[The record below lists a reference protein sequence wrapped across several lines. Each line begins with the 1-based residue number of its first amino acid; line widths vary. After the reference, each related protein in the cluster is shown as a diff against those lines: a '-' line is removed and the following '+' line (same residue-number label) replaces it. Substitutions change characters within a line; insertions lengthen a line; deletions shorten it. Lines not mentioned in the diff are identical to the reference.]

1 MASDGKK
8 VLICDDSLLVRTQLH
23 DFFNALGENL
33 TILEAADGMIAVD
46 LFAEHRPDLVLLDVV
61 MPNLNGIDC
70 LKAIK
75 KIDPNAVV
83 IMVSSVGT
91 AKILKE
97 AIDAGAVDFVQKPWT
112 QGLLAE
118 VVNKTLN

>member
-23 DFFNALGENL
+23 DFLNALGQNL
-33 TILEAADGMIAVD
+33 TILEAADGTIALDV
-46 LFAEHRPDLVLLDVV
+46 FKEHRPDLVLLDVV
-61 MPNLNGIDC
+61 MPNLSGIEC
-70 LKAIK
+70 LKEIK

-118 VVNKTLN
+118 VINKTLK

>member
-23 DFFNALGENL
+23 DFLNALGQNL
-33 TILEAADGMIAVD
+33 TILEAADGTIALDV
-46 LFAEHRPDLVLLDVV
+46 FKEHRPDLVLLDVV
-61 MPNLNGIDC
+61 MPNLSGIEC
-70 LKAIK
+70 LKEIK
-75 KIDPNAVV
+75 TIDPNAVV

-118 VVNKTLN
+118 VINKTLK

>member
-23 DFFNALGENL
+23 DFLNALGQNL
-33 TILEAADGMIAVD
+33 TILEAADGTIALDV
-46 LFAEHRPDLVLLDVV
+46 FKEHRPDLVLLDVV
-61 MPNLNGIDC
+61 MPNLSGIEC
-70 LKAIK
+70 LREIK

-118 VVNKTLN
+118 VINKTLK